1 MHTCGYRTIQ
11 VFDDIQN
18 VNVEVNFLYPAKAE
32 ERTENFGPYSLAVAK
47 DANIVGE
54 NLPLVVFSHGNG
66 GSSWGYRD
74 LAKLIVK
81 AGYVVAL
88 VEHTGNC
95 RSDNSQEKTLANLEN
110 RPRHISRVIDASFAD
125 LAIGKHLAADRITII
140 GHSMGGY
147 TALAVAGGKPWAA
160 PHETPDKKPRSV
172 KIKADSRIRSIVLL
186 TPATPWFNVPDGL
199 KDVHVP
205 ILMFSGEKDTVTPA
219 THAETVLNGVP
230 DLSKLKH
237 LVIPNAGHFSVM
249 SKVPASMA
257 SPDFLP
263 STDPAGFDR
272 DAYRPTLFAEIEKFL
287 ATTLLH

>member
-11 VFDDIQN
+11 VFDCVQN
-18 VNVEVNFLYPAKAE
+18 TNVEVNFLYPASGE
-32 ERTENFGPYSLAVAK
+32 ERTENFGPYSLDVAK
-47 DANIVGE
+47 DATIVGD
-54 NLPLVVFSHGNG
+54 NLPLVIFSHGNG

-74 LAKLIVK
+74 LAKLIVG

-95 RSDNSQEKTLANLEN
+95 RSDNSKEKTLANLEN

-125 LAIGKHLAADRITII
+125 PIIGRHLAAGRIAVI

-147 TALAVAGGKPWAA
+147 TALAIAGGKPWAA
-160 PHETPDKKPRSV
+160 PHETPDQKPCPV
-172 KIKADSRIRSIVLL
+172 KIEPDNRIRSIVLL

-199 KDVHVP
+199 TNARVP
-205 ILMFSGEKDTVTPA
+205 VLMFSGEKDTVTPA
-219 THAETVLNGVP
+219 THAETVINGLP
-230 DLSKLKH
+230 DRSKLKH
-237 LVIPNAGHFSVM
+237 VVIPNAGHFSVM

-263 STDPAGFDR
+263 STDPEGFDR
-272 DAYRPTLFAEIEKFL
+272 DAYRPTMFAEIRKFL
-287 ATTLLH
+287 AATLVS